1 MTNPASIL
9 EVLKKSPR
17 GQLVYERQ
25 ASISPIE
32 LQNVPKIQS
41 PSILAENE
49 GKTLAGSLAD
59 VSSVLEDVTT
69 EMSDIQ
75 LKRVSVV
82 IKRIKHIEEVNKEY
96 QIDEEEENEDQESEE
111 NETTE
116 IITEITKS
124 PLITSPKICSPFK
137 GKILTK

>member
-1 MTNPASIL
+1 MKN
-9 EVLKKSPR
+9 KR
-17 GQLVYERQ
+17 F
-25 ASISPIE
+25 
-32 LQNVPKIQS
+32 
-41 PSILAENE
+41 
-49 GKTLAGSLAD
+49 D
-59 VSSVLEDVTT
+59 VEA
-69 EMSDIQ
+69 
-75 LKRVSVV
+75 VV

-137 GKILTK
+137 GKLLTK

>member
-32 LQNVPKIQS
+32 LQNVPKIPQ
-41 PSILAENE
+41 PCILASENE
-49 GKTLAGSLAD
+49 VKTLPGSLAD

-82 IKRIKHIEEVNKEY
+82 LKRIKHIEEVNKEY
-96 QIDEEEENEDQESEE
+96 QIDEEQEDNEENW
-111 NETTE
+111 
-116 IITEITKS
+116 
-124 PLITSPKICSPFK
+124 
-137 GKILTK
+137 